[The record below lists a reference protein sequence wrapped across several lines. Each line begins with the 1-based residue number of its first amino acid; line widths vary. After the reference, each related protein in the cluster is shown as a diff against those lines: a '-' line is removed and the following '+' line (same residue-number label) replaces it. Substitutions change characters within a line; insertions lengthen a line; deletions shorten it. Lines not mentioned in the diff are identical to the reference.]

1 MCSVMIPPS
10 SGPIARAIAETP
22 AQIPIAV
29 PRSRAWNVAEMIDSV
44 AGIIS
49 AAPTPWTPRAAI
61 SSVAPD
67 ERPQASEES
76 VKTIRPIVKISRRPS
91 RSPSFPPVSS
101 SEAKLRAEAA
111 TVHSSSDVLIPRS
124 ALIAGSATFTTVLS
138 SMIMKRAKQS
148 APNVHQRRFSSAK
161 IFARTAP
168 PTGRKLACTRL
179 ALTSQSVKVT
189 LAGVE
194 VIWRPDQEARERT
207 NALRLARKLG
217 FDDYASLVRFSQDE
231 PERFWPAA
239 IEDMELEFSR
249 PWDAVVDES
258 RGPEWATWF
267 VGGRLNLA
275 WNCVHRWAQGERA
288 DAPAAVWQSEDG
300 QRRSLTYR
308 EVSAEVTRLAEALA
322 RLGVEPGDRVAL
334 FLPMSPEVAIASH
347 ACAHLGAIQVPIFSG
362 FAAPAIAAR
371 LQHSEAKVVVT
382 ADGSLRRGREV
393 PMKEL
398 VDEAVRESPS
408 VEHVVVWQRLG
419 NGAAMQAGRDVFW
432 SDAVA
437 GSPGE
442 LEPLEVDSEHPYLLT
457 YTSGTTGL
465 PKGVLHVQGGFL
477 VSITREVA
485 YQADARPE
493 DVIHFVT
500 DMGWIMG
507 PWEVVGGMA
516 LGCTIV
522 FAEGAPDWPAA
533 DRLWGLVDSERVS
546 ILGLSPTLVR
556 ALIPH
561 GAELVERHDVS
572 PLRVLVTTGEPWN
585 PEPYRWLFEH
595 VGGGRCPIINCSGGT
610 EVGACFLSPTPAVPI
625 KACSLGGPALGMA
638 MDVVD
643 ADGLSVR
650 GEVGELV
657 CRRPFPGMTRGFW
670 GDPERYLDT
679 YWRRLPGI
687 WVHGDWAFVDDE
699 GFWFLHGRSDDTLNI
714 AGKRLGPSELESA
727 VVAHPAVAEAAA
739 VGVPHEVKGEVA
751 WVFCA
756 LVPGVEPSDEL
767 AAELRGLAAD
777 ELGKAFAPE
786 RVLFVSALPKTRS
799 AKIVRRAVRAKALG
813 TDPGDLSSLEN
824 PETLEEIEHV
834 ATN

>member
-1 MCSVMIPPS
+1 V
-10 SGPIARAIAETP
+10 
-22 AQIPIAV
+22 
-29 PRSRAWNVAEMIDSV
+29 
-44 AGIIS
+44 
-49 AAPTPWTPRAAI
+49 
-61 SSVAPD
+61 
-67 ERPQASEES
+67 
-76 VKTIRPIVKISRRPS
+76 
-91 RSPSFPPVSS
+91 
-101 SEAKLRAEAA
+101 EA
-111 TVHSSSDVLIPRS
+111 
-124 ALIAGSATFTTVLS
+124 
-138 SMIMKRAKQS
+138 
-148 APNVHQRRFSSAK
+148 
-161 IFARTAP
+161 
-168 PTGRKLACTRL
+168 
-179 ALTSQSVKVT
+179 
-189 LAGVE
+189 
-194 VIWRPDQEARERT
+194 IWRPSEEVREAS
-207 NALRLARKLG
+207 NAMRLARRLG
-217 FDDYASLVRFSQDE
+217 FDDYWELVRFSAEE

-239 IEDMELEFSR
+239 IEDMGLEFAR
-249 PWDAVVDES
+249 PWDAVVNES

-275 WNCVHRWAQGERA
+275 WNCVHRWARGARA
-288 DAPAAVWQSEDG
+288 DTEAAVWQSEDDS
-300 QRRSLTYR
+300 RRALTYR
-308 EVSAEVTRLAEALA
+308 ELSEAVTRLAEGLVA
-322 RLGVEPGDRVAL
+322 LGVEPGDRVAI
-334 FLPMSPEVAIASH
+334 FLPMSPEVAVASH
-347 ACAHLGAIQVPIFSG
+347 ACAHIGAIQVPIFSG

-371 LQHSEAKVVVT
+371 LRHAEAKVVIT

-393 PMKEL
+393 RMKEL
-398 VDEAVRESPS
+398 VDEALAESPS
-408 VEHVVVWQRLG
+408 VEHVVVWRRLG
-419 NGAAMQAGRDVFW
+419 RDDVPMRRERDVFW
-432 SDAVA
+432 EEAVA
-437 GSPGE
+437 GSTGE

-485 YQADARPE
+485 YQADAQPG

-522 FAEGAPDWPAA
+522 FAEGAPDYPAA
-533 DRLWGLVDSERVS
+533 DRLWGLVERERVS

-561 GAELVERHDVS
+561 GAELVERHDLS
-572 PLRVLVTTGEPWN
+572 SLRILVTTGEPWN

-610 EVGACFLSPTPAVPI
+610 EVGACFLSPSPAVPI

-643 ADGLSVR
+643 SEGRPLR

-687 WVHGDWAFVDDE
+687 WVHGDWASVDED
-699 GFWFLHGRSDDTLNI
+699 GSWFLHGRSDDTLNI
-714 AGKRLGPSELESA
+714 AGKRLGPAELESA
-727 VVAHPAVAEAAA
+727 VVAHPSVAEAAA

-756 LVPGVEPSDEL
+756 LVPGVSPSREL
-767 AAELRGLAAD
+767 AGELRALAAG

-824 PETLEEIEHV
+824 PETLEEIARAV
-834 ATN
+834 NA